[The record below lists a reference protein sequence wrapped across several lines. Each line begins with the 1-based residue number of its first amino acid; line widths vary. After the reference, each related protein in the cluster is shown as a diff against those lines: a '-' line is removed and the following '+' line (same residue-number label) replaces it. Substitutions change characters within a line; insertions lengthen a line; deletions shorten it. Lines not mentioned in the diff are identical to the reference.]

1 MRFIYLIFFLIT
13 LSCSTSKKSFVCGDH
28 PCIDKKEFNEY
39 FSKNFI
45 IEIKSPNKKNKKI
58 DLVKQNTM
66 SSSEDNND
74 KKISKKEKKIKL
86 KEEKKK
92 LKAKRT
98 RLLEERKIKEIAQK
112 KEKNKKIPTSKSVKS
127 KTNDTKPITKSIINN
142 REVVKKSS
150 SKTPNQKTKKNLPI
164 NSVKTKN
171 TKSICDKIEDCDIDK
186 ISELLIKKGKNKSFP
201 NISSN

>member
-1 MRFIYLIFFLIT
+1 MKIFYYFFFLLI
-13 LSCSTSKKSFVCGDH
+13 LSCGTIKKEYVCGDH
-28 PCIDKKEFNEY
+28 PCVDKKEFNEY

-58 DLVKQNTM
+58 DLVKQNTL

-92 LKAKRT
+92 LKAQRT

-112 KEKNKKIPTSKSVKS
+112 KEKNKKIPTPKSVKS
-127 KTNDTKPITKSIINN
+127 KTNDTKLENNSIINN
-142 REVVKKSS
+142 REVAKKLS
-150 SKTPNQKTKKNLPI
+150 SKTSTQNIKKNLPI
-164 NSVKTKN
+164 NSIKTKN
-171 TKSICDKIEDCDIDK
+171 TKSICNKIEDCDIDK
-186 ISELLIKKGKNKSFP
+186 ISELLIKKGKNKPFP

>member
-1 MRFIYLIFFLIT
+1 M
-13 LSCSTSKKSFVCGDH
+13 CGDH
-28 PCIDKKEFNEY
+28 PCVDKKEFNEY